1 MIYVFSFIAIPL
13 LCQYISFLYTIYP
26 SFSHKITGIN
36 IFAQKIKKKK
46 TPETHTHAQKARGK
60 EKGGKPPQQN
70 QTLSASPLLPAPL
83 PLPLLIRGGTLK
95 LRDSLPRYASLAPYN
110 SELQSLT
117 IIPKFLIFWDFFM
130 NFYAQDWFDLA
141 SQGLH
146 ISLGFWGYREG
157 AELVGAFVM
166 AGAKADADAETGDAG
181 GGAAGGGVGGSFSEQ
196 RLVEKLNKLNSSAAS
211 IQSILFSVVTFL
223 HARKSRSLGVAVRFI
238 FF

>member
-1 MIYVFSFIAIPL
+1 
-13 LCQYISFLYTIYP
+13 
-26 SFSHKITGIN
+26 
-36 IFAQKIKKKK
+36 
-46 TPETHTHAQKARGK
+46 
-60 EKGGKPPQQN
+60 
-70 QTLSASPLLPAPL
+70 
-83 PLPLLIRGGTLK
+83 
-95 LRDSLPRYASLAPYN
+95 
-110 SELQSLT
+110 
-117 IIPKFLIFWDFFM
+117 M

>member
-1 MIYVFSFIAIPL
+1 
-13 LCQYISFLYTIYP
+13 
-26 SFSHKITGIN
+26 
-36 IFAQKIKKKK
+36 
-46 TPETHTHAQKARGK
+46 
-60 EKGGKPPQQN
+60 
-70 QTLSASPLLPAPL
+70 
-83 PLPLLIRGGTLK
+83 
-95 LRDSLPRYASLAPYN
+95 
-110 SELQSLT
+110 
-117 IIPKFLIFWDFFM
+117 M

-211 IQSILFSVVTFL
+211 IQSILFFMVTFL
-223 HARKSRSLGVAVRFI
+223 HARKFRSVLLSVSFS
-238 FF
+238 FD

>member
-1 MIYVFSFIAIPL
+1 
-13 LCQYISFLYTIYP
+13 
-26 SFSHKITGIN
+26 
-36 IFAQKIKKKK
+36 
-46 TPETHTHAQKARGK
+46 
-60 EKGGKPPQQN
+60 
-70 QTLSASPLLPAPL
+70 
-83 PLPLLIRGGTLK
+83 
-95 LRDSLPRYASLAPYN
+95 
-110 SELQSLT
+110 
-117 IIPKFLIFWDFFM
+117 M

-238 FF
+238 FFWLSRPNMQIAMSMSRTAQEISLGILSGPVPFRAVLIVFLLVFWCT